1 MRQTSWYICFH
12 SARGSTKTSIVSRF
26 SAPSFGLGAAS
37 VFAMNQALPWRYSVF
52 SPFAD
57 TAKPLMPLRNGSVFR
72 VFKSNLVTVTG
83 LIGSKRGT
91 SAIRDED
98 IGRFDVTVNDPL
110 RMGSIQC
117 VGNLDGQL
125 QQLLRVERPAGN
137 AVLERLALQKLH
149 DNKVLALV
157 FINLMDGTDVGVIQG
172 GGGASFTLEPLHR
185 ITVLGKLFRQE
196 FQSYQTAEPGVFCL
210 VHHAH
215 PAATEFF
222 QDAVMRD
229 CLA

>member
-117 VGNLDGQL
+117 VGNLDAQL

-149 DNKVLALV
+149 DNKVLAFV
-157 FINLMDGTDVGVIQG
+157 FINLMNGTDIRVIQG
-172 GGGASFTLEPLHR
+172 GGGASFTLKPLKCLAIFGH
-185 ITVLGKLFRQE
+185 LCGQE
-196 FQSYQTAEPGVFCL
+196 FQSHQTPELGVFGL
-210 VHHAH
+210 IHHTH
-215 PAATEFF
+215 SAAT
-222 QDAVMRD
+222 
-229 CLA
+229 